1 MEQSFFFSS
10 WPIKTISIEDRNY
23 PKDLKKIK
31 NPPKLLY
38 FRGDFPQDKEKLFA
52 IVGTRKCS
60 DYGKTIAFNFAKE
73 LSLSNLVIVSGLARG
88 IDTFSHLGALEG
100 KGRTIAVLGT
110 GLDEKSFYPKENL
123 KIAKKILESGGCLIS
138 EYPPGQKG
146 TNFTFPQRNRIISGL
161 SSGVLVIEANKDS
174 GALIT
179 ANFAKLQGKKVFA
192 IPGSIFWKTSK
203 GCHFLIK
210 NGAKLVEEPAEIL
223 KELNICQEKKA
234 ENFDSLT
241 LEEKLILEA
250 LKEGPQNIEKIVEKT
265 KIDIQKILS
274 LLSIFEIEGKIKN
287 LGNDVYC
294 LNL

>member
-1 MEQSFFFSS
+1 MEKSFFFSS
-10 WPIKTISIEDRNY
+10 WPIKIISIEDRNY

-38 FRGDFPQDKEKLFA
+38 FRGNLPEDKEKLFA

-110 GLDEKSFYPKENL
+110 GLDEESFYPKENL

-161 SSGVLVIEANKDS
+161 SLGVLVIEANKDS

-223 KELNICQEKKA
+223 KELKIFQEKKA
-234 ENFDSLT
+234 ETFDSLT

-274 LLSIFEIEGKIKN
+274 ILSIFEIEGKIKN

>member
-10 WPIKTISIEDRNY
+10 WPVQTISIEDRNY

-38 FRGDFPQDKEKLFA
+38 FRGNFPQDKEKLFA

-88 IDTFSHLGALEG
+88 IDTFSHLGTLEG

-161 SSGVLVIEANKDS
+161 SLGVLVIEANKDS

-234 ENFDSLT
+234 ENFDSFT

-274 LLSIFEIEGKIKN
+274 ILSIFEIEGKIKN

>member
-88 IDTFSHLGALEG
+88 IDTFSHLGVLEG

-223 KELNICQEKKA
+223 QELNIFQEKKA

-265 KIDIQKILS
+265 KIDIQKLLS

>member
-88 IDTFSHLGALEG
+88 IDTFSHLGALES

-223 KELNICQEKKA
+223 KELKIFQEKKA

-241 LEEKLILEA
+241 LEEKLLLEA

>member
-10 WPIKTISIEDRNY
+10 WPVQTISIEDRNY

-38 FRGDFPQDKEKLFA
+38 FRGNFPQDKEKLFA

-161 SSGVLVIEANKDS
+161 SLGVLVIEANKDS

-210 NGAKLVEEPAEIL
+210 NGAKLVEEPVEIL
-223 KELNICQEKKA
+223 KELKIFQEKKA
-234 ENFDSLT
+234 ETFDSLT

>member
-1 MEQSFFFSS
+1 MEKSFFFSS
-10 WPIKTISIEDRNY
+10 WPIKIISIEDKNY
-23 PKDLKKIK
+23 PKNLKKIK
-31 NPPKLLY
+31 NPPKLIY
-38 FRGDFPQDKEKLFA
+38 FRGNLPEDKEKLFA

-110 GLDEKSFYPKENL
+110 GLDEESFYPKENL

-146 TNFTFPQRNRIISGL
+146 TNFTFPKRNRIISGL
-161 SSGVLVIEANKDS
+161 SLGVLVIEADKDS

-210 NGAKLVEEPAEIL
+210 NGAKLVEEPVEIL
-223 KELNICQEKKA
+223 KELKIFQEKKA
-234 ENFDSLT
+234 ETFDSLT

-274 LLSIFEIEGKIKN
+274 ILSIFEIEGKIKN

>member
-10 WPIKTISIEDRNY
+10 WPVQTISIEDRNY

-161 SSGVLVIEANKDS
+161 SLGVLVIEANKDS

-179 ANFAKLQGKKVFA
+179 ANFAKLQEKKVFA

-223 KELNICQEKKA
+223 KELKIFQEKKA